1 MDRDVT
7 RLTRDVTWS
16 GDRTQAARKLEFT
29 LLQDDRDPRL
39 PVVEVDNG
47 FTVKGFTEDDRLI
60 FQGNI
65 YELERDRADASV
77 KITAYDNLFVLNRS
91 KTTKK
96 FTNALPEEIA
106 AQICSEMGVLT
117 GEIAQTGT
125 PVSFIA
131 NSKTGYQ
138 IILGAYMEAHKKNE
152 KIYALVMN
160 GDKLDVVE
168 KGTMIDFALDAR
180 ANMTESVY
188 RESITELINRVLI
201 VDDKG
206 NTLDTI
212 DESES
217 QQKYSRFQAIYKQ
230 QKDKDT
236 QQGAKDLLTK
246 PKREGTVTALGDYSA
261 LTGYSLKIKDTL
273 FTGQFWI
280 KADHHTFKNA
290 FHEMKLTLEFENTMT
305 KEKVEYEKPQS
316 PSKT

>member
-47 FTVKGFTEDDRLI
+47 FTVKGFTEDDKLI

-96 FTNALPEEIA
+96 FTDALPEEIA
-106 AQICSEMGVLT
+106 AQICNEMGVLT

-138 IILGAYMEAHKKNE
+138 IILGAYMEAHRKNE
-152 KIYALVMN
+152 KIYGLVMN

-168 KGTMIDFALDAR
+168 KGTMIEFALDAR

-290 FHEMKLTLEFENTMT
+290 FHEMKLTLEFENIMT
-305 KEKVEYEKPQS
+305 DVKVEYEKPQS
-316 PSKT
+316 PNTT